1 MNDPG
6 KKLLRLLCLYLAG
19 GLSGLVLGL
28 IPFFAGTL
36 IFGVPSGLAAARS
49 VTLIACA
56 ISFFLVALLLLK
68 RGNLP
73 DKAFSFSLWT
83 GRGKTSGEEKK
94 EVRFTLS
101 QTFFFSL
108 GLTTVAGLIDYLV
121 WSLSKSGII

>member
-1 MNDPG
+1 MSDLG

-56 ISFFLVALLLLK
+56 IAFFLTALLLLK

-73 DKAFSFSLWT
+73 EKSFSFSLWT
-83 GRGKTSGEEKK
+83 GREKAPKEEGKT
-94 EVRFTLS
+94 VRFTLS

-121 WSLSKSGII
+121 WSLSKTGII